1 MKQVAVISGKG
12 GTGKTTFS
20 ATIHAI
26 EGGVVADCD
35 VDAPNLHILLK
46 PQILSSEEFVATKK
60 ARILQDEC
68 SGCGLC
74 YELCR
79 FGAIEIDSGGR
90 YFVDEKKCEGCAFC
104 FNACPEKAIV
114 MDDTKTGD
122 IYFSKTEWGYF
133 IHARL
138 KPGEENTGR
147 LVTEVKN
154 RAKKIAEENATEYLI
169 VDAAPGV
176 GCPVMA
182 SLTGVDAAIIVTEPT
197 ASGLNDMMRVIDL
210 CEHFKIKP
218 FVVVNKYD
226 LNIDVASEIEN
237 SCAANG
243 IDFVG
248 RIPFDDSIPEQ
259 MANLS
264 FPFTGK
270 AADKMVECWKKVKE
284 VL

>member
-20 ATIHAI
+20 ATIHAL
-26 EGGVVADCD
+26 EGGVIADCD
-35 VDAPNLHILLK
+35 VDAPNLHILLNPK
-46 PQILSSEEFVATKK
+46 ILKAEDFIATKK
-60 ARILQDEC
+60 AEIVQDKC

-79 FGAIEIDSGGR
+79 FGAISAEDG

-104 FNACPEKAIV
+104 FNVCPEKAIEMRDV
-114 MDDTKTGD
+114 KTGD
-122 IYFSKTEWGYF
+122 IYFSETQWGYF
-133 IHARL
+133 VHARL

-154 RAKKIAEENATEYLI
+154 RAKKVAEENSSDFLI

-176 GCPVMA
+176 GCPVIA

-197 ASGLNDMMRVIDL
+197 ASGLSDMARVIEL
-210 CEHFKIKP
+210 CEHFKIRP

-226 LNIDVASEIEN
+226 LNEDVTLKIEEYCSE
-237 SCAANG
+237 NG
-243 IDFVG
+243 IEFAG
-248 RIPFDDSIPEQ
+248 RVPFDERIPEQ
-259 MANLS
+259 IANLS
-264 FPFTGK
+264 FPFSGK
-270 AADKMVECWKKVKE
+270 AAEKMVECWKKVKE